1 MKINKTYR
9 SLLDK
14 SINSML
20 SAIEI
25 YNKPNFSYREET
37 FAILAVN
44 SWELLL
50 KAILLKQN
58 KYKLRS
64 LYKLAYKKKQ
74 NGEDSKIKTPSLN
87 RAGNPK
93 TITINEVIIRLE
105 KENFIINANLKKSIV
120 ALIELRDNA
129 IHFYNEKEISKE
141 MQELGF
147 ACIKNYMNFIKRN
160 QVEIDL
166 STYNFYLMPLA
177 YVDSKIDA
185 NAILTE
191 EAGNYMQFVKN
202 QVASSSPDKDYDIA
216 ISIDVNFKKSNS
228 FDGFSMKFDK
238 NGVPVTMSEENIR
251 NNFPL
256 EYGDIKIKGKQRYSN
271 FKMDKTFNKLMKE
284 IKESSKLHY
293 RRILNPNS
301 TSKKPIG
308 KSFYSTNI
316 WQVLDKVFIKN

>member
-37 FAILAVN
+37 FAILSVN

-50 KAILLKQN
+50 KAILLKQH

-64 LYKLAYKKKQ
+64 LYKLSYKKKQ
-74 NGEDSKIKTPSLN
+74 NGEDSKLKTPSLN

-93 TITINEVIIRLE
+93 TITINETIIGLE
-105 KENFIINANLKKSIV
+105 KEGFALNEILKKSII

-147 ACIKNYMNFIKRN
+147 ACIKNYMNFIKIN
-160 QVEIDL
+160 HIEIDL
-166 STYNFYLMPLA
+166 SNYNFYLMPLA
-177 YVDSKIDA
+177 YIDSKIDA

-191 EAGNYMQFVKN
+191 EANNYMKFVKN
-202 QVASSSPDKDYDIA
+202 QVASSSPNEDYDIA

-228 FDGFSMKFDK
+228 FDGVSMKFEK
-238 NGVPVTMSEENIR
+238 NGIPITVTEENIR

-256 EYGDIKIKGKQRYSN
+256 EYKDIKEQGKKRYTN
-271 FKMDKTFNKLMKE
+271 YKMGKTFNAIMKD
-284 IKESSKLHY
+284 IKGNAKLHY
-293 RRILNPNS
+293 RRMLNPNS
-301 TSKKPIG
+301 TSKKPMG
-308 KSFYSTNI
+308 QSFYSTNI
-316 WQVLDKVFIKN
+316 WQVLDKVFIKK